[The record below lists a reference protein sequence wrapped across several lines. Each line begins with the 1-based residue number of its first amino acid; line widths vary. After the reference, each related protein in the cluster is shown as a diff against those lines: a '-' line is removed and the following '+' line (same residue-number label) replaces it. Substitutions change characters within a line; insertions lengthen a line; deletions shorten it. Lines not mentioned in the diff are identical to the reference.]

1 MEEPHKTFSTSDGCV
16 SDIVTEK
23 YLVRSQESASHVQLA
38 CCGRCCA
45 FPLDGN
51 QLCVWDVE
59 GPSHQLLTL
68 HGHCQSI
75 TALAFGN
82 RVAPLLLCSA
92 ALDCVMVWDLD
103 VCRKKVLQGLTPQ
116 ATVLGTLLGKVLC
129 LRFGLDDHAV
139 AMGAG
144 NRVLVRD
151 TEVWDLSRGSL
162 LYSSSVLT
170 ACPLLSLFLEAG
182 SRQLV
187 TGSADGQLWIFSLA
201 ERHRYRCVARVDLRK
216 RREAFFTRRLKS
228 RLCTLPGER
237 QLRSTNEPEG
247 EEVEVTLPILSFGHC
262 DLSPVLNSECGFAS
276 CTSQDSRRLWVGSSS
291 GLFMLNLANFDLE
304 AVLQYKDF
312 RSLSIRVAG
321 SCAVMSGAQEHKA
334 VCLLTSLFGNEIAVL
349 DVDVA
354 ALLRSQGSPAAGQS
368 LSVLASSC
376 VSPTSPLYCGTVKG
390 KRTKPV
396 SQKQPAVRSVIKDQ
410 PLVFHSKVRSS
421 GYTAAPCVNMFAPKT
436 NNRKDGK
443 RASKCRSSYRCKD
456 YPWENS
462 VPTKPGQQVT
472 VAHKPAAVCCI
483 QYSGDGRRL
492 ACGLANHLSL
502 VFDASLTGTPTVF
515 PGHDAA
521 VSTVCWSHDQRWLL
535 SVAQDGALRVWS
547 LRRAELL
554 LLLGKDVF
562 PRPVHSAQFY
572 FVDTFLLLSSGPDVR
587 LLQYHLDACRDELKR
602 YKPRSSVKP
611 VHRLSVGSG
620 ADVTSLSA
628 VNDFH
633 SHIVLTAARD
643 RSLEVFDLNAGC
655 SAAMIAEAHSRPVHQ
670 ICQNQGSSFAAQQ
683 SPAYDLFLTT
693 ATGDG
698 VRLWDLR
705 TLRCER
711 RFEGHPD
718 RCYPCG
724 VAFSPCGR
732 FVACG
737 AEDRHAYVYEM
748 GSSTFSH
755 RLPGHTDTVT
765 RVAFSPS
772 AAQLR
777 DLSGPCR
784 ELQPPLCPHRKT
796 GRVPDGRWPGLG
808 TALWEDLRQSPN
820 QPDPAHESQG
830 RGPWSF
836 ICICI
841 SMVCVRLF

>member
-103 VCRKKVLQGLTPQ
+103 VCRKKVLQGLTPR

-129 LRFGLDDHAV
+129 LRLPDDHAV

-262 DLSPVLNSECGFAS
+262 DLSPVLNSECG
-276 CTSQDSRRLWVGSSS
+276 SQDSRRLWVGSSS

-349 DVDVA
+349 DVDME

-396 SQKQPAVRSVIKDQ
+396 SQKQP
-410 PLVFHSKVRSS
+410 
-421 GYTAAPCVNMFAPKT
+421 
-436 NNRKDGK
+436 
-443 RASKCRSSYRCKD
+443 
-456 YPWENS
+456 
-462 VPTKPGQQVT
+462 
-472 VAHKPAAVCCI
+472 
-483 QYSGDGRRL
+483 
-492 ACGLANHLSL
+492 
-502 VFDASLTGTPTVF
+502 
-515 PGHDAA
+515 
-521 VSTVCWSHDQRWLL
+521 
-535 SVAQDGALRVWS
+535 
-547 LRRAELL
+547 
-554 LLLGKDVF
+554 
-562 PRPVHSAQFY
+562 
-572 FVDTFLLLSSGPDVR
+572 
-587 LLQYHLDACRDELKR
+587 
-602 YKPRSSVKP
+602 
-611 VHRLSVGSG
+611 
-620 ADVTSLSA
+620 
-628 VNDFH
+628 
-633 SHIVLTAARD
+633 
-643 RSLEVFDLNAGC
+643 
-655 SAAMIAEAHSRPVHQ
+655 
-670 ICQNQGSSFAAQQ
+670 
-683 SPAYDLFLTT
+683 
-693 ATGDG
+693 
-698 VRLWDLR
+698 
-705 TLRCER
+705 
-711 RFEGHPD
+711 
-718 RCYPCG
+718 
-724 VAFSPCGR
+724 
-732 FVACG
+732 
-737 AEDRHAYVYEM
+737 
-748 GSSTFSH
+748 
-755 RLPGHTDTVT
+755 
-765 RVAFSPS
+765 
-772 AAQLR
+772 
-777 DLSGPCR
+777 
-784 ELQPPLCPHRKT
+784 
-796 GRVPDGRWPGLG
+796 
-808 TALWEDLRQSPN
+808 
-820 QPDPAHESQG
+820 
-830 RGPWSF
+830 
-836 ICICI
+836 
-841 SMVCVRLF
+841 

>member
-103 VCRKKVLQGLTPQ
+103 VCRKKVLQ
-116 ATVLGTLLGKVLC
+116 
-129 LRFGLDDHAV
+129 
-139 AMGAG
+139 
-144 NRVLVRD
+144 
-151 TEVWDLSRGSL
+151 
-162 LYSSSVLT
+162 

-262 DLSPVLNSECGFAS
+262 DLSPVLNSECG
-276 CTSQDSRRLWVGSSS
+276 SQDSRRLWVGSSS

-349 DVDVA
+349 DVDME

-472 VAHKPAAVCCI
+472 VAPGCVCCI

-572 FVDTFLLLSSGPDVR
+572 FVDAFLLLSSGPDVR
-587 LLQYHLDACRDELKR
+587 LLQYRLDACRDELKR

-655 SAAMIAEAHSRPVHQ
+655 SAAVIAEAHSRPVHQ

-772 AAQLR
+772 AAQ
-777 DLSGPCR
+777 
-784 ELQPPLCPHRKT
+784 
-796 GRVPDGRWPGLG
+796 
-808 TALWEDLRQSPN
+808 
-820 QPDPAHESQG
+820 
-830 RGPWSF
+830 
-836 ICICI
+836 
-841 SMVCVRLF
+841 